1 MEEEAVGASGTIQ
14 WIDGRGANPVRCRR
28 RRTRLPRCARRT
40 ERSVTSPQ
48 SDEPGSAP
56 TGEGTQ
62 QPRATRKNLMLTASI
77 ESAGTRAPVRI
88 RNLSETGAMLD
99 GAALPAPGASLLLI
113 RADIQVSANVIW
125 RTGGRCGICFDNI
138 VASVDE
144 WVTGKRAAVFAGQRG
159 QARVDAIQSVVRSGA
174 TLPSEPVTIGT
185 AISVADLERRI
196 AEEIVHVQRLID
208 ALGEELIED
217 PVMLQRHSQ
226 VLQNLDRASQMLE
239 HLGKVLG
246 EDDRAAAAE
255 AIPMQDLRERLL
267 RKPIF

>member
-1 MEEEAVGASGTIQ
+1 
-14 WIDGRGANPVRCRR
+14 
-28 RRTRLPRCARRT
+28 
-40 ERSVTSPQ
+40 VTSPQ

-56 TGEGTQ
+56 AGGSAD

-77 ESAGTRAPVRI
+77 ESAGTKAPVRI

-99 GAALPAPGASLLLI
+99 GAALPGPGASLLLI
-113 RADIQVSANVIW
+113 RADIQVSASVVW
-125 RTGGRCGICFDNI
+125 CAGGRCGIRFDNI
-138 VASVDE
+138 AASVDE
-144 WVTGKRAAVFAGQRG
+144 WVTGKRAAVFAGQQG
-159 QARVDAIQSVVRSGA
+159 QARVDAIQNAVRSGA
-174 TLPSEPVTIGT
+174 PLPTEASASPGT
-185 AISVADLERRI
+185 AISVIDLERRV
-196 AEEIVHVQRLID
+196 AEEIVYVQRLID

-226 VLQNLDRASQMLE
+226 VLQNLDRASQILE

-267 RKPIF
+267 RKPLF

>member
-1 MEEEAVGASGTIQ
+1 M
-14 WIDGRGANPVRCRR
+14 
-28 RRTRLPRCARRT
+28 
-40 ERSVTSPQ
+40 TSSQ
-48 SDEPGSAP
+48 SHEPGS
-56 TGEGTQ
+56 TSVGEGAR

-77 ESAGTRAPVRI
+77 ESAGTKAPVRI

-99 GAALPAPGASLLLI
+99 GAALPAPGASLLLV

-125 RTGGRCGICFDNI
+125 CTGGRCGICFDN
-138 VASVDE
+138 VAASVDE
-144 WVTGKRAAVFAGQRG
+144 WVAGKRAAVFAGQQG
-159 QARVDAIQSVVRSGA
+159 QARVDAIQRVVRSGA
-174 TLPSEPVTIGT
+174 MLPSEPATPTGT

-246 EDDRAAAAE
+246 EDDRLAAAE
-255 AIPMQDLRERLL
+255 TIPMQDLRERLL
-267 RKPIF
+267 RKAIF